1 MTARIL
7 SWRRR
12 RHSFNPGPGPSPCLG
27 CGRSALRH
35 AEHLIALALL
45 HLLGLRLHLLGLP
58 GRAPGGGA
66 CRWLGRRHGLTHYG
80 RRSRRLRWRRGGVR
94 ARLQH
99 REQSRAH
106 VAMRERRVTPQ
117 RERAAA
123 AAAAAAANSTATAAA
138 AAAAAAAAL
147 LRRMCQLRPIHFL
160 RRFLRLLRLRRLL
173 RLLRLRRLRR
183 LRGCAG
189 CCCAGVSVGSRVGAG
204 GSGGGGRR

>member
-123 AAAAAAANSTATAAA
+123 SAAAAAANSTAA